1 MTKPLRASFLPAVAP
16 IAFAQG
22 PPAGES
28 PSAAAAEER
37 PSPIPPET
45 NSTTDH
51 ELSLGGK
58 TIRYSATAGTLLV
71 DGDDEKPYGTYFYVA
86 YTLKGVTDPRTR
98 PVTFLYH
105 GGPRPANPL
114 LPPAPVAPLP

>member
-1 MTKPLRASFLPAVAP
+1 MSKHLLATFLLAIAPL
-16 IAFAQG
+16 AFSQR

-28 PSAAAAEER
+28 PNAPAAEER
-37 PSPIPPET
+37 PSPVPPET
-45 NSTTDH
+45 NSITDH

-86 YTLKGVTDPRTR
+86 
-98 PVTFLYH
+98 
-105 GGPRPANPL
+105 
-114 LPPAPVAPLP
+114 